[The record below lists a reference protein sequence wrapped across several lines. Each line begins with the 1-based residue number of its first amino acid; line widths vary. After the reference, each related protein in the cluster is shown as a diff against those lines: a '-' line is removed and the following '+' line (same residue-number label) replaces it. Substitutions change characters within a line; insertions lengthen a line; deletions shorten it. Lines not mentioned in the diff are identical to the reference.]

1 MDGTDR
7 ITDRAPEA
15 VFLHAVL
22 QDLGAGVI
30 TVDAS
35 GLITF
40 VNPWAEH
47 LLGRPRERMLGRDA
61 HDLLHRRH
69 DGGAVP
75 RGQCSMR
82 APLRGGGSAELGSE
96 EYLLRA
102 DGTTVPIIWS
112 TTPLR
117 VAGRGTGMVTVFHD
131 FSLQREAEERAAAHT
146 AALEALTGRL
156 NLVADVSALLM
167 STVDASGMGH
177 RLLRLLVP
185 RMGDWA
191 ALDLYAA
198 GSWEGER
205 IVVRATRD
213 GERPVALEAPVP
225 SLPEEGRRPMER
237 LMSGDEP
244 VRTTAEELAA
254 DPDAPLAATH
264 RVLFDRLGGRSA
276 VVVPLRARQ
285 RSFGMLTVARA
296 GSAPPHSDAEITL
309 LSDIGRRTG
318 MAMDNI
324 RLYHEQRSVAETM
337 QRQLL
342 APLPQVGRLR
352 MAARYLP
359 AQSAMEIG
367 GDWYDAFRLSD
378 GVTALVI
385 GDVVGHDRQ
394 AAAHMAEVRNM
405 LRALAWD
412 HQEPPSVIMRRLDE
426 AVTHTSD
433 APMATLV
440 FARVEGGEGGPWQLH
455 WVTAGHPPPLLVT
468 AEGDT
473 RFLTG
478 GHGPLIGMSAVLH
491 LGLSWPDAY
500 EDLPPESTL
509 LLYTDGLVESRGR
522 SIDLGLARLR
532 HHAAVLTRRTAGR
545 TVDDFCDELLARID
559 PGGDDVALLALRMP
573 AAGAG
578 APGDASPPPPPQS
591 PHSPAAPD
599 RAAPGSTREH
609 PEVRD
614 PTRAAR
620 RGGPTWE

>member
-1 MDGTDR
+1 MSGTEQVVGP
-7 ITDRAPEA
+7 A
-15 VFLHAVL
+15 FLHAVL
-22 QDLGAGVI
+22 HDVGAGVL
-30 TVDAS
+30 TVDTS
-35 GLITF
+35 GRITF
-40 VNPWAEH
+40 ANPWAEH
-47 LLGRPRERMLGRDA
+47 LLGRSQERMRGHDV

-69 DGGAVP
+69 DGSPVP
-75 RGQCSMR
+75 RERCSML
-82 APLRGGGSAELGSE
+82 APLREGGSGELGSE
-96 EYLLRA
+96 EYFLRA

-117 VAGRGTGMVTVFHD
+117 VAGRKAGMVIVFHD

-146 AALEALTGRL
+146 AALEALTDRL
-156 NLVADVSALLM
+156 NLVADVSAALM
-167 STVDASGMGH
+167 STVDASGMSR
-177 RLLRLLVP
+177 RLLPLLVP
-185 RMGDWA
+185 GMGDWA
-191 ALDLYAA
+191 ALDLCPT
-198 GSWEGER
+198 GSGEGER
-205 IVVRATRD
+205 IAVHSARD
-213 GERPVALEAPVP
+213 GERPVYLEEP
-225 SLPEEGRRPMER
+225 LPPLSEESRRAVER
-237 LMSGDEP
+237 RLSGDEP
-244 VRTTAEELAA
+244 VRVTAGELTA
-254 DPDAPLAATH
+254 DPDAPLAAPLRT
-264 RVLFDRLGGRSA
+264 LFDRLGGRSA
-276 VVVPLRARQ
+276 VVVPLSTRQ
-285 RSFGMLTVARA
+285 RFFGTLAVGRA
-296 GSAPPHSDAEITL
+296 GPSPAHADSEVRV
-309 LSDIGRRTG
+309 LSDIGRRLG
-318 MAMDNI
+318 MALDNV
-324 RLYHEQRSVAETM
+324 RLYHEQRNVAETM

-342 APLPQVGRLR
+342 APLPQVDRLR

-367 GDWYDAFRLSD
+367 GDWYDAFLLSD
-378 GVTALVI
+378 GITALVI

-440 FARVEGGEGGPWQLH
+440 FARVEGEEGGPWQLH

-468 AEGDT
+468 GEGDT

-478 GHGPLIGMSAVLH
+478 GHGPLIGMSSVLH

-500 EDLPPESTL
+500 EDLPPHSTL

-522 SIDLGLARLR
+522 SIDLGLAKLR
-532 HHAAVLTRRTAGR
+532 HHAAILARRMAEQ

-559 PGGDDVALLALRMP
+559 PRGDDVALLALRMP

-578 APGDASPPPPPQS
+578 APGDTTPPPPRQS
-591 PHSPAAPD
+591 PYSPAAPD
-599 RAAPGSTREH
+599 RAAPGSTVER

-620 RGGPTWE
+620 PE

>member
-1 MDGTDR
+1 MNGTDR
-7 ITDRAPEA
+7 VADAA
-15 VFLHAVL
+15 FLYAVL
-22 QDLGAGVI
+22 HDLGAGVF

-35 GLITF
+35 GRVTF
-40 VNPWAEH
+40 VNPWAER
-47 LLGRPRERMLGRDA
+47 LLGRSEEEMLGHDA
-61 HDLLHRRH
+61 HDLLHRRR
-69 DGGAVP
+69 DGGPVP
-75 RGQCSMR
+75 REQCSML
-82 APLRGGGSAELGSE
+82 APLRGGGSGGLGSE
-96 EYLLRA
+96 EYFLRA
-102 DGTTVPIIWS
+102 DGATVPIIWS

-117 VAGRGTGMVTVFHD
+117 VAGGASGMVVVFHD

-146 AALEALTGRL
+146 AALEALTARL

-167 STVDASGMGH
+167 STVDASGMGR

-191 ALDLYAA
+191 VLDLCPAVA
-198 GSWEGER
+198 GEGER
-205 IVVRATRD
+205 IVLRSARD
-213 GERPVALEAPVP
+213 GERPVSPEGPFPPLPAESLRPV
-225 SLPEEGRRPMER
+225 ER
-237 LMSGDEP
+237 AMRGDEP
-244 VRTTAEELAA
+244 VRTTAGELAA

-285 RSFGMLTVARA
+285 RSFGMLTVART
-296 GSAPPHSDAEITL
+296 GSAPAHSDAEVRL
-309 LSDIGRRTG
+309 LSDIGRRLG

-342 APLPQVGRLR
+342 APLPQVDYLR

-367 GDWYDAFRLSD
+367 GDWYDAFLLSD

-412 HQEPPSVIMRRLDE
+412 HQEPPSLIMRRLDE

-440 FARVEGGEGGPWQLH
+440 FARVEGEEGGPWQLH

-468 AEGDT
+468 GEGDT

-491 LGLSWPDAY
+491 LDLSWPDAY
-500 EDLPPESTL
+500 EDLPPDSTL

-522 SIDLGLARLR
+522 SIDLGLAKLR
-532 HHAAVLTRRTAGR
+532 HHAAVLARRTAGR

-559 PGGDDVALLALRMP
+559 PGGDDVALLALRVP

-578 APGDASPPPPPQS
+578 TPGDTSPPPPRQS
-591 PHSPAAPD
+591 PRSPAAPG
-599 RAAPGSTREH
+599 RAAPGSAVEH
-609 PEVRD
+609 SEVLD
-614 PTRAAR
+614 PTRATG
-620 RGGPTWE
+620 RGEATWE

>member
-1 MDGTDR
+1 MSGADQDTDR
-7 ITDRAPEA
+7 VPDAA
-15 VFLHAVL
+15 FLDSVL
-22 QDLGAGVI
+22 RDLGAGVL

-40 VNPWAEH
+40 ANPWAER
-47 LLGRPRERMLGRDA
+47 LLGRSAEQMRGRDA

-69 DGGAVP
+69 DGSPVP
-75 RGQCSMR
+75 REECLLQ
-82 APLRGGGSAELGSE
+82 APLRGGGSVGLGGK
-96 EYLLRA
+96 EYFLRA
-102 DGTTVPIIWS
+102 DGTTVPIVWS
-112 TTPLR
+112 TAPLR
-117 VAGRGTGMVTVFHD
+117 VPGRRAGMVVVFHD
-131 FSLQREAEERAAAHT
+131 FSLQREAEERAAART

-156 NLVADVSALLM
+156 NLVADVSALLV
-167 STVDASGMGH
+167 STVDASGMGR

-191 ALDLYAA
+191 ALDLWPEVA
-198 GSWEGER
+198 GEGER
-205 IVVRATRD
+205 FAVRSTRG
-213 GERPVALEAPVP
+213 GERPASLEEQLPP
-225 SLPEEGRRPMER
+225 LPEERRRAVEHVM
-237 LMSGDEP
+237 GDGEA
-244 VRTTAEELAA
+244 VRTTGGELAA

-296 GSAPPHSDAEITL
+296 GSAPTHSDAEVTL
-309 LSDIGRRTG
+309 LSDIGRRIG
-318 MAMDNI
+318 MAMDNV
-324 RLYHEQRSVAETM
+324 RLYHEQRNVAETM

-352 MAARYLP
+352 MAARYIP

-412 HQEPPSVIMRRLDE
+412 HLEPPSVIMRRLDE

-468 AEGDT
+468 SEGDT
-473 RFLTG
+473 RYLTG
-478 GHGPLIGMSAVLH
+478 GHGPLIGMSAVLE
-491 LGLSWPDAY
+491 LGLNWPDAY
-500 EDLPPESTL
+500 EDLPPDSTL
-509 LLYTDGLVESRGR
+509 LLYTDGLVESRAR
-522 SIDLGLARLR
+522 SIDVGLAELR
-532 HHAAVLTRRTAGR
+532 HRAGALARRMAGR

-559 PGGDDVALLALRMP
+559 PGGDDIALLALRLP
-573 AAGAG
+573 AADEAS
-578 APGDASPPPPPQS
+578 PGDAAPPPQS
-591 PHSPAAPD
+591 PYSPAAPD
-599 RAAPGSTREH
+599 RAAPGSTVEH

-614 PTRAAR
+614 PTRATGRSEAA
-620 RGGPTWE
+620 WE

>member
-1 MDGTDR
+1 MGGTDR
-7 ITDRAPEA
+7 ITDRASGT

-22 QDLGAGVI
+22 RDLGAGVL
-30 TVDAS
+30 TVDTS

-47 LLGRPRERMLGRDA
+47 LLGRSAEQMRGCDA

-69 DGGAVP
+69 DGSPVP
-75 RGQCSMR
+75 RELCPMR
-82 APLRGGGSAELGSE
+82 TLLQGGRAEELSGE
-96 EYLLRA
+96 EYFLRA

-112 TTPLR
+112 AASLR
-117 VAGRGTGMVTVFHD
+117 VAGRRAGTVVVFHD
-131 FSLQREAEERAAAHT
+131 FSLQREAEERAAART
-146 AALEALTGRL
+146 AALEALTARL
-156 NLVADVSALLM
+156 NLVADVSVLLV
-167 STVDASGMGH
+167 STVDASGMGR

-191 ALDLYAA
+191 ALDLWPEVA
-198 GSWEGER
+198 GEGER
-205 IVVRATRD
+205 FAVRGPRG
-213 GERPVALEAPVP
+213 GERPVALEEPLP
-225 SLPEEGRRPMER
+225 PLPERSRRAVEHV
-237 LMSGDEP
+237 MSSDEP
-244 VRTTAEELAA
+244 VRTTGEELAA
-254 DPDAPLAATH
+254 APDAPLATTH

-276 VVVPLRARQ
+276 VVVPLRARR

-296 GSAPPHSDAEITL
+296 ESAPPHSDAEIRL
-309 LSDIGRRTG
+309 LSDIGRRIG
-318 MAMDNI
+318 MALDNI
-324 RLYHEQRSVAETM
+324 RLYHEQRNVAETM

-359 AQSAMEIG
+359 AQGAMEIG
-367 GDWYDAFRLSD
+367 GDWYDAFRLAD

-433 APMATLV
+433 APMATLI

-468 AEGDT
+468 SAGDT

-478 GHGPLIGMSAVLH
+478 GHGPLIGMSAVLD
-491 LGLSWPDAY
+491 LGLNWPDAY
-500 EDLPPESTL
+500 EDLPPDSTL

-522 SIDLGLARLR
+522 SIDLGLAKLR
-532 HHAAVLTRRTAGR
+532 HHAGILSRRMAGR
-545 TVDDFCDELLARID
+545 TVDDFCDELLERIA
-559 PGGDDVALLALRMP
+559 PAGDDVALLALRMP
-573 AAGAG
+573 AAGEG
-578 APGDASPPPPPQS
+578 TPGDATPPPPPQS

-599 RAAPGSTREH
+599 RAAPGSTVER

-614 PTRAAR
+614 PTRATG
-620 RGGPTWE
+620 RGEATWE